1 MKAHSKIHQAR
12 LDEWSKRIADQ
23 SASGLTIREWCSLN
37 NTTIHKFNY
46 WKHLLKEELTD
57 QVLPDIV
64 PITIPDS
71 LPNKSGK
78 SCDSYNSYNFSTNFP
93 TSHPISVS
101 FADIRIDITSSD
113 INLLPII
120 IKAVRNA

>member
-1 MKAHSKIHQAR
+1 MQAHSKIHQAR
-12 LDEWSKRIADQ
+12 LEDWKQRIADQ

-46 WKHLLKEELTD
+46 WKRLIKEELTD

-64 PITIPDS
+64 PIQIPDAF
-71 LPNKSGK
+71 PIKSGK
-78 SCDSYNSYNFSTNFP
+78 SHESYDSHNFSTNFP
-93 TSHPISVS
+93 TSHPIAVS
-101 FADIRIDITSSD
+101 FADIRIEITASD
-113 INLLPII
+113 IGLLSSI